1 MKTFFTLDEVLS
13 ASQGTLTLLDIKD
26 YCRQGYLHPCVYFD
40 GNIVCFED
48 ERNQESIDKR
58 DSFSHCVKAKWHL
71 IFEGYIHNKDF
82 INILDT
88 TEKSYFLWNI
98 DNIVVQYSNTEIPDL
113 SLNQSLRAYER
124 RYDDDIKDFHWEKD
138 FGDKDYQGIEYSTK
152 EIVFHIKEL
161 NQIHFDDPE
170 RNEFES
176 LKAKY
181 KLDNYQFFLF
191 SKPLLTIHE
200 AACIVSLNNPVFVE
214 IYKDHPNFAKYF
226 QHYIHAFNLIHSWIK
241 AGNLKQDDEVISSED
256 FKQALSKNTIH
267 VQGYNA
273 NIVTMFE
280 NELTVEHKRINEQIE
295 EIKQLKD
302 TIKKLHEQIEQLLA
316 EQSSESTKPYNLLD
330 LISDETDHERYAPDL
345 AFAVQLWISEYV
357 NNPKADSHNNKANI
371 WIKKNTP
378 YNGEQDD
385 TSTRRL
391 RDITS
396 PYSGWRPERKKLL
409 TKK

>member
-82 INILDT
+82 ISILDT
-88 TEKSYFLWNI
+88 TEKSYFLWDI

-124 RYDDDIKDFHWEKD
+124 RYDDDIKDFYWEND
-138 FGDKDYQGIEYSTK
+138 FGDKEYQGIKYSNK

-181 KLDNYQFFLF
+181 RLDDYKIFLF

-200 AACIVSLNNPVFVE
+200 AASIVSLNNPVFVE
-214 IYKDHPNFAKYF
+214 IYKDHPNFSKYF

-241 AGNLKQDDEVISSED
+241 AGNLKQNDEAISSED
-256 FKQALSKNTIH
+256 FKQILSKNTINI
-267 VQGYNA
+267 QGYNA
-273 NIVTMFE
+273 NIIVMVE
-280 NELTVEHKRINEQIE
+280 NELTVEHKKINEQIE
-295 EIKQLKD
+295 EIKDLKA
-302 TIKKLHEQIEQLLA
+302 TIANLQDQIDLIKT
-316 EQSSESTKPYNLLD
+316 EQSEKDSDLLE
-330 LISDETDHERYAPDL
+330 LILDDTEHERYAPDL
-345 AFAVQLWISEYV
+345 AYAVQLWVSEYV
-357 NNPKADSHNNKANI
+357 NNPKDESHNNKANI

-378 YNGEQDD
+378 YSGEQDD
-385 TSTRRL
+385 TPTRRL

-396 PYSGWRPERKKLL
+396 PYSGWRPDRKKLL

>member
-58 DSFSHCVKAKWHL
+58 DSFSHCVQAKWHL

-82 INILDT
+82 INLLDA
-88 TEKSYFLWNI
+88 TEKPYFLWNI
-98 DNIVVQYSNTEIPDL
+98 DNIVVQYSTPEIPDL

-170 RNEFES
+170 RNKFES

-181 KLDNYQFFLF
+181 RLDDYKFFLF
-191 SKPLLTIHE
+191 SKHLLTIHE
-200 AACIVSLNNPVFVE
+200 AASIVSLNNPVFVE

-241 AGNLKQDDEVISSED
+241 AGNLKQDDEAISSED
-256 FKQALSKNTIH
+256 FKQVLSKNTINI
-267 VQGYNA
+267 QGYNA
-273 NIVTMFE
+273 NIVMMIE
-280 NELTVEHKRINEQIE
+280 NELTVEHKRIKEQIE
-295 EIKQLKD
+295 EIKDLKA
-302 TIKKLHEQIEQLLA
+302 TIANLQDQIDLLKIEQT
-316 EQSSESTKPYNLLD
+316 EKDNNLLKVILD
-330 LISDETDHERYAPDL
+330 DTDHERYAPDL
-345 AFAVQLWISEYV
+345 AYAVQLWISEYI
-357 NNPKADSHNNKANI
+357 NNPKADSHNKNLFNVKMTTVLVKATLKRYLSRLNA
-371 WIKKNTP
+371 IKLNVAF
-378 YNGEQDD
+378 
-385 TSTRRL
+385 
-391 RDITS
+391 
-396 PYSGWRPERKKLL
+396 
-409 TKK
+409 

>member
-88 TEKSYFLWNI
+88 TEKSYFLWDI

-124 RYDDDIKDFHWEKD
+124 RYDDDIKDFYWEND
-138 FGDKDYQGIEYSTK
+138 FGDKEYQGIKYSNK

-181 KLDNYQFFLF
+181 RLDDYKIFLF

-200 AACIVSLNNPVFVE
+200 AASIVSLNNPVFVE
-214 IYKDHPNFAKYF
+214 IYKDHPNFSKYF

-241 AGNLKQDDEVISSED
+241 AGNLKQNDEAISSED
-256 FKQALSKNTIH
+256 FKQILSKNTINI
-267 VQGYNA
+267 QGYNA
-273 NIVTMFE
+273 NIIVMVE
-280 NELTVEHKRINEQIE
+280 NELTVEHKKINEQIE
-295 EIKQLKD
+295 EIKDLKA
-302 TIKKLHEQIEQLLA
+302 TIANLQDQIDLIKT
-316 EQSSESTKPYNLLD
+316 EQSEKDSDLLE
-330 LISDETDHERYAPDL
+330 LILDDTEHERYAPDL
-345 AFAVQLWISEYV
+345 AYAVQLWVSEYV
-357 NNPKADSHNNKANI
+357 NNPKDESHNNKANI

-378 YNGEQDD
+378 YSGEQDD
-385 TSTRRL
+385 TPTRRL

-396 PYSGWRPERKKLL
+396 PYSGWRPDRKKLL